1 MVNYISNQRQLLY
14 KEVLYGDTMA
24 TRKFNGKV
32 YKEYTFTPTKANAE
46 GICRGLRESGFSARS
61 VKVKNGYTIYA
72 RK

>member
-1 MVNYISNQRQLLY
+1 
-14 KEVLYGDTMA
+14 MA

-32 YKEYTFTPTKANAE
+32 YQEYTFATSKKDTDA
-46 GICRGLRESGFSARS
+46 ICKSIRSSGMSARS

>member
-1 MVNYISNQRQLLY
+1 
-14 KEVLYGDTMA
+14 MA